1 MVLRICS
8 IFGLLALLSACK
20 SENKRPHVKF
30 EAETFGCGDF
40 LVYRL
45 NKKNTSVLF
54 VKGDANS
61 LNLTDEKQ
69 SFDIQSW
76 PENQLQVRIDRYN
89 ENASQYFCDNVIL
102 KSGSKISSWHA
113 KEGEVRIRRTDYT
126 ITNHGDTI
134 GYRLL
139 ISIQNM
145 LFENENGRQF
155 EVDYEEFTEVG
166 VGWLPG

>member
-1 MVLRICS
+1 MVLRICL
-8 IFGLLALLSACK
+8 IFGLLALLSSCK
-20 SENKRPHVKF
+20 SENTRPNLKF

-40 LVYRL
+40 MVYRL
-45 NKKNTSVLF
+45 NKKNTSALLVI
-54 VKGDANS
+54 GDANS

-69 SFDIQSW
+69 TFDIRAWS
-76 PENQLQVRIDRYN
+76 ENQLQVRVDRYS
-89 ENASQYFCDNVIL
+89 ENASQYFCNDVI
-102 KSGSKISSWHA
+102 KNPGSKISSWHA
-113 KEGEVRIRRTDYT
+113 KEGDVRIRRTDYT
-126 ITNHGDTI
+126 VTNEGDTI

-155 EVDYEEFTEVG
+155 EIEYEEFTEVG